1 MTPLIYRCRSLV
13 HKFYTENN
21 FSTLMQNLIIIIGV
35 SQYPCML
42 EVGLGCGMNTIITG
56 EALVTDSL
64 KSRQLYLR
72 PPSQNPV
79 FLNSHTNSVFLHS
92 RKLTPSASTV

>member
-1 MTPLIYRCRSLV
+1 MIPLIYRCRSLV

-35 SQYPCML
+35 TQYPCML

-56 EALVTDSL
+56 EALVMDSL

-79 FLNSHTNSVFLHS
+79 FLNSHTNSVFVHS
-92 RKLTPSASTV
+92 CKLTPSASTI

>member
-35 SQYPCML
+35 TQYPCML
-42 EVGLGCGMNTIITG
+42 EVGLGRGMNTIITG

-92 RKLTPSASTV
+92 HKLTPSASTV